1 MNRLPL
7 PHDPLLARWGG
18 ALMLVL
24 AVHGG
29 LIAGIL
35 VWAAQSAP
43 ASPPPAALMIDLAP
57 PAPPI
62 DQPPQVK
69 PPEPEPPKPQKVER
83 RPKPPTPKKAELAVN
98 TTPEKPAE
106 PQSAAQESVPPQS
119 VAAPTAAA
127 AAAAPAQ
134 GPASITPQS
143 NALPTWQGALLAHLE
158 KHKRYPRA
166 AQLRRQ
172 QGVSHVA
179 FTIDR
184 QGRVLVQRL
193 HQGSGHD
200 SLDQETLDLL
210 QRAQPLPPPPVEIA
224 GDRIDLLVPVQFF
237 LK

>member
-1 MNRLPL
+1 MTDDQGLG
-7 PHDPLLARWGG
+7 RWGG
-18 ALMLVL
+18 ALLLVL

-29 LIAGIL
+29 LIAATL
-35 VWAAQSAP
+35 AWATQSAP

-57 PAPPI
+57 LPVAPPAPPQ

-69 PPEPEPPKPQKVER
+69 PKEPEPPKPQKVER
-83 RPKPPTPKKAELAVN
+83 RPKPPTPKKAEIAVN
-98 TTPEKPAE
+98 TAPEKPAE
-106 PQSAAQESVPPQS
+106 PQPAAVEESVPPPS
-119 VAAPTAAA
+119 VAAPTAPI
-127 AAAAPAQ
+127 AAAPAP
-134 GPASITPQS
+134 GPASVTPQS

-172 QGVSHVA
+172 QGVSYVA

-184 QGRVLVQRL
+184 QGKVLIQRV
-193 HQGSGHD
+193 HKGSGHD

-210 QRAQPLPPPPVEIA
+210 QRAQPLPPPPVEI
-224 GDRIDLLVPVQFF
+224 GGERIDLLVPVQFF

>member
-1 MNRLPL
+1 
-7 PHDPLLARWGG
+7 
-18 ALMLVL
+18 MLVL

-29 LIAGIL
+29 LIAAIL
-35 VWAAQSAP
+35 VWTAQSAP
-43 ASPPPAALMIDLAP
+43 GSPPPAALMIDLAP
-57 PAPPI
+57 VPVAPPAPPV
-62 DQPPQVK
+62 DQPPQMK

-119 VAAPTAAA
+119 VAAPTAAV
-127 AAAAPAQ
+127 AAAPAQ
-134 GPASITPQS
+134 GAASITPQS

-184 QGRVLVQRL
+184 QGRVLMQRL

>member
-1 MNRLPL
+1 MTDDRSLT
-7 PHDPLLARWGG
+7 RWGG
-18 ALMLVL
+18 ALTVVL

-29 LIAGIL
+29 LIAATL
-35 VWAAQSAP
+35 AWATQSAP

-57 PAPPI
+57 LPVAPPAPPA

-69 PPEPEPPKPQKVER
+69 PKQPEPPKPQKVER

-106 PQSAAQESVPPQS
+106 PQPAAPESVPPPS
-119 VAAPTAAA
+119 VAAPTAPT
-127 AAAAPAQ
+127 AAAPAQ
-134 GPASITPQS
+134 GPASVTPQS
-143 NALPTWQGALLAHLE
+143 TVLPTWQGALLAHLE

-184 QGRVLVQRL
+184 QGKVLVQRL

-210 QRAQPLPPPPVEIA
+210 QRAQPLPPPPPEIS
-224 GDRIDLLVPVQFF
+224 GERIDLLVPVQFF

>member
-1 MNRLPL
+1 
-7 PHDPLLARWGG
+7 
-18 ALMLVL
+18 MLVL

-29 LIAGIL
+29 LIAAIL
-35 VWAAQSAP
+35 VWAARSAP

-57 PAPPI
+57 VPVAPPSPPV
-62 DQPPQVK
+62 DQPPQVT
-69 PPEPEPPKPQKVER
+69 PPEPQPPKPQKVER
-83 RPKPPTPKKAELAVN
+83 RPKPPTPKKVELAVN

-106 PQSAAQESVPPQS
+106 PQSAAQESMPPPS
-119 VAAPTAAA
+119 VAAPTAPS
-127 AAAAPAQ
+127 AAAPAQ

-184 QGRVLVQRL
+184 QGRVLTRRL

-224 GDRIDLLVPVQFF
+224 GDRIDLLVPVQFL

>member
-1 MNRLPL
+1 LP
-7 PHDPLLARWGG
+7 
-18 ALMLVL
+18 V
-24 AVHGG
+24 
-29 LIAGIL
+29 
-35 VWAAQSAP
+35 
-43 ASPPPAALMIDLAP
+43 AP
-57 PAPPI
+57 PAPPV

-83 RPKPPTPKKAELAVN
+83 RPKPPIPKKAELAVN

-106 PQSAAQESVPPQS
+106 PQSAVQESVPPQS
-119 VAAPTAAA
+119 VAAPTAV

-134 GPASITPQS
+134 GAASITPQS

-184 QGRVLVQRL
+184 QGRVLMQRL
-193 HQGSGHD
+193 HKGSGHD

-210 QRAQPLPPPPVEIA
+210 QRAQPLPPPPAEIA
-224 GDRIDLLVPVQFF
+224 GERIDLLVPVQFF